1 MHQVGNRTI
10 HQLQLSASCTNC
22 PQWAARLPC
31 SFCTCVCRLLHRVS
45 LRSTH
50 EGAISHLKSS
60 KALIFTQRQAISV
73 SQQHRHD
80 SLCPHYLELRRA
92 CLPVLVLGSS
102 CQLLTHT
109 QGFLDAI
116 FRCRCNDPMFFT
128 FISRW
133 SILYLKVRKVFYFI
147 PLSFQVFFFSRTG
160 IVRVED
166 SQKPAR
172 ETLP

>member
-1 MHQVGNRTI
+1 
-10 HQLQLSASCTNC
+10 
-22 PQWAARLPC
+22 
-31 SFCTCVCRLLHRVS
+31 
-45 LRSTH
+45 
-50 EGAISHLKSS
+50 
-60 KALIFTQRQAISV
+60 
-73 SQQHRHD
+73 
-80 SLCPHYLELRRA
+80 
-92 CLPVLVLGSS
+92 
-102 CQLLTHT
+102 
-109 QGFLDAI
+109 
-116 FRCRCNDPMFFT
+116 MFFT